1 MMLTKLYVNECSQHD
16 RNVINVGF
24 DIEITRGGRE
34 VIRKK
39 QNRIKWYIEFISL
52 DINQLKIIDLE
63 QKMHEYGRMW
73 ISIHDEIADYNM
85 SPIEISKTKKLI
97 IDDRNQKFANFLPD
111 TKSPL
116 IADFVKEQEQFT
128 DFVHEI
134 LEKSQETHSDKSKEL
149 CTRKSSN
156 DLVLTQTKYDG
167 VNCFETSETV
177 ADDMI
182 EAIKY
187 DFIACLKG
195 VPVDS
200 FKKCPE
206 CDNWFFQPT
215 KKEKIYCNNRC
226 ASRHIVRKKRLE
238 QKEANPKLH
247 AEEKAKEAGR

>member
-1 MMLTKLYVNECSQHD
+1 
-16 RNVINVGF
+16 
-24 DIEITRGGRE
+24 

-85 SPIEISKTKKLI
+85 SSIEISKTKKLI

-226 ASRHIVRKKRLE
+226 ASRHIVRKSAWSRKKQTLSCTQKRR
-238 QKEANPKLH
+238 QRKLVD
-247 AEEKAKEAGR
+247 KTGGGRD

>member
-1 MMLTKLYVNECSQHD
+1 
-16 RNVINVGF
+16 
-24 DIEITRGGRE
+24 
-34 VIRKK
+34 VIRKN

-52 DINQLKIIDLE
+52 DINQLKIVDLE
-63 QKMHEYGRMW
+63 QKMLEYGRMW

-97 IDDRNQKFANFLPD
+97 IDDRNQYFANFLPD

-206 CDNWFFQPT
+206 CDSWFFQPT
-215 KKEKIYCNNRC
+215 KKEKIYCNSRC
-226 ASRHIVRKKRLE
+226 ASRHIVRKSAWSRKKQTLSCTQKRR
-238 QKEANPKLH
+238 QK
-247 AEEKAKEAGR
+247 KAVDKTGGGRDCSNECRQ

>member
-1 MMLTKLYVNECSQHD
+1 M
-16 RNVINVGF
+16 
-24 DIEITRGGRE
+24 
-34 VIRKK
+34 IRKK

-134 LEKSQETHSDKSKEL
+134 L
-149 CTRKSSN
+149 
-156 DLVLTQTKYDG
+156 
-167 VNCFETSETV
+167 
-177 ADDMI
+177 
-182 EAIKY
+182 AI
-187 DFIACLKG
+187 
-195 VPVDS
+195 
-200 FKKCPE
+200 
-206 CDNWFFQPT
+206 
-215 KKEKIYCNNRC
+215 NR
-226 ASRHIVRKKRLE
+226 
-238 QKEANPKLH
+238 
-247 AEEKAKEAGR
+247 